1 MGGQADTAG
10 IDALHNA
17 MGGLLDSQQKTLGF
31 PVDGN
36 TEEKPSTTLTY
47 QVYGALSARLK
58 TDWTIFSGLTLN
70 DVSLTVEAYAH
81 SGGDSTYEDSCG
93 DIKRND

>member
-1 MGGQADTAG
+1 MAEQADKTG

-17 MGGLLDSQQKTLGF
+17 MGGLLDNQQKNLGF

-36 TEEKPSTTLTY
+36 SEEKPSTTLTY
-47 QVYGALSARLK
+47 QVYGTLSARLK

-70 DVSLTVEAYAH
+70 DVSLAVEAYAQ
-81 SGGDSTYEDSCG
+81 SGGDSMYEDSCVA
-93 DIKRND
+93 IISNA